1 MAESIVALS
10 DRVLITGCS
19 TGIGAATAL
28 LLAQRG
34 KHVVATARRIETLV
48 PLEQEARRLR
58 ATLFATALDVT
69 DDASRRAAFRF
80 AEEKLGGVDILIN
93 NAGYGQMG
101 PVEAVPL
108 ELTRG
113 QFETN
118 VFGLLEMCQ
127 LVLPG
132 MRARGYGKIVNISSI
147 VGKISLPMGG
157 VYSASKFAVEGLTDA
172 LRIEVAP
179 FGVQVILILP
189 GPIKTEFARTAALSV
204 EPMLPYMEN
213 SPYRPWAEP
222 MLARWKSGKPRA
234 GEQSAEICAQVIA
247 RAIDDPS
254 PRARYL
260 VTPRARFLYWMQKVL
275 PDSAKDAMLRKL
287 HHLRMKGATNL

>member
-1 MAESIVALS
+1 MS

-34 KHVVATARRIETLV
+34 KQVVATARRIETLE
-48 PLEQEARRLR
+48 PLAQEARRLR
-58 ATLFATALDVT
+58 ATLLTTPLDVT
-69 DDASRRAAFRF
+69 DDASRQAAFRF
-80 AEEKLGGVDILIN
+80 AEEQLGGVDILIN

-101 PVEAVPL
+101 PVEEVPV
-108 ELTRG
+108 ELARA

-118 VFGLLEMCQ
+118 VFGLHAMCQ

-147 VGKISLPMGG
+147 VGKISLPLGG

-179 FGVQVILILP
+179 FGIRVILILP
-189 GPIKTEFARTAALSV
+189 GPIRTEFPRTAALSV
-204 EPMLPYMEN
+204 EPMLSKLPN
-213 SPYRPWAEP
+213 SPYRSLAEP
-222 MLARWKSGKPRA
+222 MLSRWRSGKPRA
-234 GEQSAEICAQVIA
+234 
-247 RAIDDPS
+247 
-254 PRARYL
+254 
-260 VTPRARFLYWMQKVL
+260 
-275 PDSAKDAMLRKL
+275 
-287 HHLRMKGATNL
+287 